1 MKQLHA
7 LLEFDGRSQPTFS
20 YPPLNMHGKKG
31 REKKT
36 YLIIYNSW
44 LLIQPNQM
52 SYSKISSNWVACTDI
67 SCRITFKDVHIQ
79 MATGQVS
86 STLELITPSPL

>member
-36 YLIIYNSW
+36 YLIIYNS
-44 LLIQPNQM
+44 
-52 SYSKISSNWVACTDI
+52 
-67 SCRITFKDVHIQ
+67 
-79 MATGQVS
+79 
-86 STLELITPSPL
+86 